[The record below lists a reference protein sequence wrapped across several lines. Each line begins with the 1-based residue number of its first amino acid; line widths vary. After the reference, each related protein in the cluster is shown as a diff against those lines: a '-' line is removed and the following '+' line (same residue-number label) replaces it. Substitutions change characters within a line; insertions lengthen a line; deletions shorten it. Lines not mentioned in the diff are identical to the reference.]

1 MHVGRAS
8 VSRSAWY
15 CGPVL
20 GFIALGFFVVGVI
33 FAVLPKSHVTGTVSV
48 ICFGFAFACGV
59 VLSVVRGWC
68 RGNWISNVVV
78 QNNVTHNHP
87 DMSREP
93 LVKQEL
99 FASGTI

>member
-20 GFIALGFFVVGVI
+20 GSIALGFFVVGVI

-48 ICFGFAFACGV
+48 ICFGFAFACGM

-68 RGNWISNVVV
+68 CGNVVSNIVV
-78 QNNVTHNHP
+78 QNNVNHTHG
-87 DMSREP
+87 DTSRVP
-93 LVKQEL
+93 LVQPVIS
-99 FASGTI
+99 SGII

>member
-20 GFIALGFFVVGVI
+20 GSIALGFFVVGVI

-48 ICFGFAFACGV
+48 ICFGFAFACGM

-78 QNNVTHNHP
+78 QNNVNHNHG
-87 DMSREP
+87 DMSRVP
-93 LVKQEL
+93 LVQPVIS
-99 FASGTI
+99 SGIM